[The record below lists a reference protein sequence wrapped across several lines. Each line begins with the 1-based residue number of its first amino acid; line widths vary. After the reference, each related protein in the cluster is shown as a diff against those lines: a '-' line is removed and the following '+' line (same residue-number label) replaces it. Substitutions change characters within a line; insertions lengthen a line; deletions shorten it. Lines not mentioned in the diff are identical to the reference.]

1 MQMSAHYVCTPAL
14 EKFLPVPMLPGNL
27 ATTAN
32 AALQE
37 ALTNADIMSCAL
49 YGIYVPFS
57 VCTMRNTREVILTMN
72 AVTVFVFA
80 ILAVSVAYAT
90 KKPELQLVQA
100 VNFTL

>member
-1 MQMSAHYVCTPAL
+1 MRAVW
-14 EKFLPVPMLPGNL
+14 NL
-27 ATTAN
+27 RTI
-32 AALQE
+32 L
-37 ALTNADIMSCAL
+37 
-49 YGIYVPFS
+49 S